1 MREVWPQLLLPLA
14 ILGAPTPAA
23 AAATWPSDP
32 ITLVVPF
39 AAGGALDVVSRLVA
53 TRLGSALGGRIVVD
67 NRAGAGGTI
76 GLSLASK
83 ARPDGYTLVTV
94 SDVITI
100 LPYVYRDLTFNVQTS
115 FTSIAML
122 TTQPLVL
129 AVNTALPAKTVAEFI
144 VLAKARPGALSFAT
158 SGIGTQQHLTG
169 ELIKMV
175 AGINMTHVPYK
186 GGGQAIVD
194 LAGGQVPAAVLGSS
208 TVIPQV
214 RAGKV
219 RILAV
224 TSTRRSLALPDVP
237 TLAES
242 GLQGFDVSQWLALL
256 GPANLPPS
264 IVERLNAQ
272 IKAILESADFQK
284 RLLELGFEAA
294 PTSPQGLENQI
305 RQGLDRWGRLIKDQ
319 HIKFDN
325 Y

>member
-1 MREVWPQLLLPLA
+1 MKKPRPLMLLPLGLLIA
-14 ILGAPTPAA
+14 TTQAA
-23 AAATWPSDP
+23 AASWPSNP

-53 TRLGSALGGRIVVD
+53 TRLSPALGENVVVD

-76 GLSLASK
+76 GLSLVSK
-83 ARPDGYTLVTV
+83 ARPDGSTLVSV
-94 SDVITI
+94 SDVVTI
-100 LPYVYRDLTFNVQTS
+100 LPYVYRNLTFDIQTS
-115 FTSIAML
+115 FTPIAML

-129 AVNTALPAKTVAEFI
+129 AVNTALPVKTVPEFI
-144 VLAKARPGALSFAT
+144 ALAKARPGALSYAT

-175 AGINMTHVPYK
+175 AKINMTHVPYK
-186 GGGQAIVD
+186 GGGQAIID
-194 LAGGQVPAAVLGSS
+194 LVGGQVPAGLLGSS
-208 TVIPQV
+208 TVIPQT

-224 TSTRRSLALPDVP
+224 TSARRSPALPDVP

-242 GLQGFDVSQWLALL
+242 GLKGFDVSQWLALL
-256 GPANLPPS
+256 GPANLPQP

-272 IKAILESADFQK
+272 INVILGSAELQK
-284 RLLELGFEAA
+284 RLQELGFEAA
-294 PTSPQGLENQI
+294 PTSPQGLQNQI
-305 RQGLDRWGRLIKDQ
+305 KQGLQRWGKLIKEQ
-319 HIKFDN
+319 HISFEN

>member
-1 MREVWPQLLLPLA
+1 M
-14 ILGAPTPAA
+14 
-23 AAATWPSDP
+23 
-32 ITLVVPF
+32 
-39 AAGGALDVVSRLVA
+39 
-53 TRLGSALGGRIVVD
+53 
-67 NRAGAGGTI
+67 
-76 GLSLASK
+76 SLASK
-83 ARPDGYTLVTV
+83 ARPDGYTLVSV

-115 FTSIAML
+115 FTPAAMF

-144 VLAKARPGALSFAT
+144 ALAKARPGALSFAT

-186 GGGQAIVD
+186 GGGQAIID

-208 TVIPQV
+208 TVIPQA
-214 RAGKV
+214 RAGKA

-224 TSTRRSLALPDVP
+224 TSARRSTCAARCALRN
-237 TLAES
+237 
-242 GLQGFDVSQWLALL
+242 
-256 GPANLPPS
+256 PAFRDSTCRNA
-264 IVERLNAQ
+264 IIARLNAQ

-284 RLLELGFEAA
+284 RMLELGFEAA